1 MDEWRAGTGEYVRVG
16 TTGLVGIIN
25 KKYLAVKK
33 KNHRA
38 LVIGYEKMKSLKDNL
53 MVYTLG
59 N

>member
-33 KNHRA
+33 K
-38 LVIGYEKMKSLKDNL
+38 KSSGFGDW
-53 MVYTLG
+53 V
-59 N
+59 